1 MPEEEGTGE
10 GLETGTA
17 TGQNEVPAWISQLP
31 VDLKGNDVLTG
42 FKTLGDLSKS
52 YLDLKGKT
60 SELDGVKTELEGLK
74 QKLPNAIFKPG
85 EQAAPEEIDAY
96 HKALGIPEK
105 ATEYEFPKPDGVE
118 HDPKMVDWAQKLF
131 HAAKLTKES
140 AAVISQGW
148 DTFIDNLVEE
158 QEAAD
163 AKVLKD
169 TQEKLNVKWGVD
181 YKTNIELSTRAF
193 KALTKADSELAEYT
207 VDPILIEA
215 FYEMGKIMGEDTIL
229 KSTQSRGST
238 HKPGSGFVY
247 DNTPS

>member
-1 MPEEEGTGE
+1 MSDDGQVPDGSQNQDTGV
-10 GLETGTA
+10 
-17 TGQNEVPAWISQLP
+17 N
-31 VDLKGNDVLTG
+31 
-42 FKTLGDLSKS
+42 TLGWRSALPDQWKEHEFVKDTTKSVEFVEKAWKVKQDYDALNSKF
-52 YLDLKGKT
+52 
-60 SELDGVKTELEGLK
+60 E
-74 QKLPNAIFKPG
+74 NAIIKPG
-85 EQAAPEEIDAY
+85 ETATPEEINTY

-105 ATEYEFPKPDGVE
+105 AAEYEFPKPDGVE

-148 DTFIDNLVEE
+148 DTFITNLVKE
-158 QEAAD
+158 QEEAD
-163 AKVLKD
+163 AKVLTD
-169 TQEKLNVKWGVD
+169 AQEKLNVKWGAN

-193 KALTKADSELAEYT
+193 KALTKSDSALAEYT
-207 VDPILIEA
+207 ADPILIEA

-229 KSTQSRGST
+229 KGTQARGST